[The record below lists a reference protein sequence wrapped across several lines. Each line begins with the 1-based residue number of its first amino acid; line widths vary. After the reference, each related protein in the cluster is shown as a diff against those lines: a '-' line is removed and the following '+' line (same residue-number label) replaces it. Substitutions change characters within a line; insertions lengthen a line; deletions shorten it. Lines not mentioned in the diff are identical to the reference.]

1 MSIYAPKVQNNQ
13 WSASV
18 VKLQNG
24 RDQIQAG
31 WRVDPILYGDTRAR
45 FFVLF
50 KSGTT
55 QCFNTRCKGFII
67 VNGQIPLD
75 HIFPHVSKDG
85 NIFEER
91 FYIQKDLIN

>member
-31 WRVDPILYGDTRAR
+31 WRVSSFNRNQSFSNFQVAR
-45 FFVLF
+45 
-50 KSGTT
+50 
-55 QCFNTRCKGFII
+55 IDI
-67 VNGQIPLD
+67 
-75 HIFPHVSKDG
+75 H
-85 NIFEER
+85 
-91 FYIQKDLIN
+91 